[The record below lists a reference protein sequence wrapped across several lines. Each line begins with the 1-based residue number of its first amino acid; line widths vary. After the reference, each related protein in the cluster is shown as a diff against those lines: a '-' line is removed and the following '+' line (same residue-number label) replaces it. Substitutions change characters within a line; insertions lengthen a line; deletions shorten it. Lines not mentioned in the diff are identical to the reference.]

1 MQVKNTH
8 KVFNLFGKKVV
19 DTAKGILKAKGKN
32 ASGKL
37 ADSLSY
43 DLHVYPSDGLGVS
56 FTGSG

>member
-32 ASGKL
+32 ADFNKFIGK
-37 ADSLSY
+37 
-43 DLHVYPSDGLGVS
+43 GR
-56 FTGSG
+56 